1 MFFLLFISKAF
12 SQFYS
17 NNIIVFYFLY
27 TYLHNAFVVLVKKIV
42 LTALFFTMFYYN
54 DGISLVGVE
63 GASTSPNLP
72 TNIPKPEQK
81 KVSSKKDKKN
91 QKNTKTSSN
100 KMIQSGEKPADL
112 PDFPQV
118 GVEEYKMLFDDGFSN
133 VVESEFQTG
142 EEWDIFVNQNY
153 GNEITKKYIAGNDEE
168 YTQMDVLQAEK
179 KAVIDKSLVDKSN
192 ITTHRTRVMA
202 YLTLDQMLFDDLL
215 GSSPYGYY
223 VNSSIKQS

>member
-1 MFFLLFISKAF
+1 MFLM
-12 SQFYS
+12 
-17 NNIIVFYFLY
+17 
-27 TYLHNAFVVLVKKIV
+27 
-42 LTALFFTMFYYN
+42 MFYYN
-54 DGISLVGVE
+54 NAISLVGVE
-63 GASTSPNLP
+63 GVSTSPNLP
-72 TNIPKPEQK
+72 TNVPKPEPK
-81 KVSSKKDKKN
+81 KNSSKKDKTN
-91 QKNTKTSSN
+91 QKNTKTGSN

-153 GNEITKKYIAGNDEE
+153 GNEINKKYAAGNDDE

-192 ITTHRTRVMA
+192 ITTHRTRIMA